1 MWETY
6 AKSNIKFLI
15 CPSPHIEV
23 FFRFLDL
30 KSLINKSYFN
40 SRTSYDIHIKLEPHL
55 NLLGE
60 IRVRNKI
67 MMTSCWKIMI
77 SLSLFQRQLIWS
89 EPEATFYMHG
99 PEFLFLKKSSTQH
112 LYYRIYLEILTFCK
126 IHWLKGRLLG
136 PRQDDLTIFKCF
148 RVIFFLKKKTIKFP
162 LSFNLYFQQKRAP
175 NLSICH
181 LQRNTLLGFLTPTN
195 RRNGFANFQSCHQ
208 VITYLFISL
217 TKSCTL
223 FWKHS

>member
-1 MWETY
+1 MVQ
-6 AKSNIKFLI
+6 N
-15 CPSPHIEV
+15 
-23 FFRFLDL
+23 
-30 KSLINKSYFN
+30 SY
-40 SRTSYDIHIKLEPHL
+40 
-55 NLLGE
+55 
-60 IRVRNKI
+60 
-67 MMTSCWKIMI
+67 
-77 SLSLFQRQLIWS
+77 
-89 EPEATFYMHG
+89 
-99 PEFLFLKKSSTQH
+99 FLKKSSTQH

-208 VITYLFISL
+208 VVTYLFISL
-217 TKSCTL
+217 TKSWRYFENTL
-223 FWKHS
+223 KPLTELIITYYKYSLIRNVTSGTVYFKSSMFFKKTTFAVSKFIYF